1 MTDTNNIIDLHP
13 DSEKDDE
20 VSIEMI
26 QRGIKGGLG
35 ILEKQIDVW
44 HENEL
49 NTEVSDVAL
58 AALKGIKNTLN
69 NLDQLTDL
77 IQNDTIQVIQRLEE
91 QGISQWKS
99 QAHLQTLL
107 ITLKKNNV
115 ITEEQLEQTW
125 NDLMPAKS
133 NSQ

>member
-1 MTDTNNIIDLHP
+1 
-13 DSEKDDE
+13 
-20 VSIEMI
+20 MI

>member
-115 ITEEQLEQTW
+115 ITEEQLEQSW